1 LGGAGEDLSLR
12 EVSRDSAVPESP
24 VGSNVDG
31 VESIKPG
38 HTNPYPKQYESLQF
52 GHRLRLNPSAMGA
65 RGIVGP
71 NDKVKE
77 MLQHLTETDIEAII
91 KAAQKKIVL
100 IRRVNWEYRLTTL
113 LNGVF
118 CPIEKVMP

>member
-1 LGGAGEDLSLR
+1 
-12 EVSRDSAVPESP
+12 
-24 VGSNVDG
+24 
-31 VESIKPG
+31 
-38 HTNPYPKQYESLQF
+38 
-52 GHRLRLNPSAMGA
+52 MGA